1 MRHLC
6 RFFKFTIDSSGRKS
20 LEARDKETGL
30 SGCVRTDESGVHFA
44 DGGLAGSAVA
54 LQSGVALRLQILAEV
69 IVDVL
74 PRVGRQ
80 EARADAGFLRI
91 VIVRRKGAVNLNV
104 TIAASVVYDVA
115 ETIVFLLF
123 NPVRVMIAEFF
134 PGTAHGIYKIEG

>member
-1 MRHLC
+1 M
-6 RFFKFTIDSSGRKS
+6 
-20 LEARDKETGL
+20 
-30 SGCVRTDESGVHFA
+30 
-44 DGGLAGSAVA
+44 
-54 LQSGVALRLQILAEV
+54 ALRLQILAEV

-80 EARADAGFLRI
+80 EARADTGFLRI

-134 PGTAHGIYKIEG
+134 GSSAIIVE